1 MDKRRSRSR
10 LCKHCRAA
18 RTGHSTRLCVLCRPS
33 APIAER
39 ILAAYQLKDT
49 MNIRILRVIGRRS
62 HSPAVVALADDHL
75 VKWSPRDDWTCSCDE
90 ATFPDCPHIP
100 AIEEVLDPRVTGEPR

>member
-1 MDKRRSRSR
+1 MTTRIR

-39 ILAAYQLKDT
+39 ILAAYQLKEHT
-49 MNIRILRVIGRRS
+49 MNIRILRVIGQRSRR
-62 HSPAVVALADDHL
+62 PAVVALVDDYL
-75 VKWSPRDDWTCSCDE
+75 VKWSPRDDWTCTCDE
-90 ATFPDCPHIP
+90 ATFLDCPHIP
-100 AIEEVLDPRVTGEPR
+100 AVEEVLDPRVTEESA